1 MNIADKVKMDFE
13 NAINAAIKDWER
25 DANEPAGLF
34 SRSRKL
40 DKVTMIKAL
49 CLMGGNSLR
58 KELYDYPGLKV
69 SASSFSERRAA
80 INSELLYYVLRR
92 FSDTDAA
99 DDAFLC
105 KGRKLIAMDGVHF
118 NTALNKDAPSFMPAP
133 NTAKGGFNQYKATV
147 MVDLLSNQTVDM
159 VLHPIS
165 KQNEHADAAFMVAW
179 NDFPPCIVIC
189 DRLYT
194 SYPLIADF
202 QQKGMD
208 FVLRTKQGVGALK
221 PLQALPMEELDEDI
235 QFVLTDNQTK
245 ASKAAG
251 HIYVNTGSKRGKV
264 NSPKTYVSRF
274 GYPLPYVMRLRVVRG
289 KLPNGD
295 LETLLTS
302 LSRDEFSAAEVMGL
316 YRLRWREE
324 IFFRHIKYD
333 CGASRMK
340 CKKEDYS
347 RQEIYGH
354 FITSAAVWKIINGI
368 ALEHKTDS
376 GCEYKINIKMATYLV
391 KKFLATPG
399 ASGEQLIADMSRYL
413 VQVKPNR
420 ANERNLRPTSFVPFN
435 YRVA

>member
-1 MNIADKVKMDFE
+1 
-13 NAINAAIKDWER
+13 
-25 DANEPAGLF
+25 
-34 SRSRKL
+34 
-40 DKVTMIKAL
+40 
-49 CLMGGNSLR
+49 
-58 KELYDYPGLKV
+58 
-69 SASSFSERRAA
+69 
-80 INSELLYYVLRR
+80 
-92 FSDTDAA
+92 
-99 DDAFLC
+99 
-105 KGRKLIAMDGVHF
+105 
-118 NTALNKDAPSFMPAP
+118 
-133 NTAKGGFNQYKATV
+133 
-147 MVDLLSNQTVDM
+147 DM

-189 DRLYT
+189 DRLYA

-202 QQKGMD
+202 QQKSMD

-221 PLQALPMEELDEDI
+221 PLQALPMKELDVDI
-235 QFVLTDNQTK
+235 QFVLTDNQSK
-245 ASKAAG
+245 ASKDKG

-289 KLPNGD
+289 NLPNGD

-302 LSRDEFSAAEVMGL
+302 LSRDEFSAAEVMEL

-399 ASGEQLIADMSRYL
+399 ANGEQLIADMSRYL

>member
-25 DANEPAGLF
+25 DAHEPAGLF

-40 DKVTMIKAL
+40 DRVTMIKAL

-58 KELYDYPGLKV
+58 KELYDYPGFKV

-92 FSDTDAA
+92 FSDTDT
-99 DDAFLC
+99 DNDAFLC
-105 KGRKLIAMDGVHF
+105 KGRKLIAMDGVNF

-133 NTAKGGFNQYKATV
+133 NTAKGGYNQYKATV

-165 KQNEHADAAFMVAW
+165 KQNEHADAAFMVVW
-179 NDFPPCIVIC
+179 NDFPPCIAIC
-189 DRLYT
+189 DRLYA

-221 PLQALPMEELDEDI
+221 PLQALPMKELDVDI
-235 QFVLTDNQTK
+235 QFVLTDNQSK
-245 ASKAAG
+245 ASKDKG

-289 KLPNGD
+289 RLPNGD

-302 LSRDEFSAAEVMGL
+302 LDRDEFSAAEVMEL

-413 VQVKPNR
+413 VQVKSNR